1 MAEDKDH
8 PKKGPPEDDALNALR
23 RQVDAARGPRQNV
36 GSSSKEPPSSAAT
49 LAMRMGGEFV
59 AAIVVG
65 SAIGFAID
73 HFAPTAPWGLTI
85 GVIFGFVA
93 GVTNVVRAAQA
104 YSRENPVDP
113 NAPSIPDDDD

>member
-1 MAEDKDH
+1 MAEDK
-8 PKKGPPEDDALNALR
+8 KPPEDDALNALR
-23 RQVDAARGPRQNV
+23 RQVDAARGPGQNV
-36 GSSSKEPPSSAAT
+36 SSSQNEPPSSAAS

-59 AAIVVG
+59 AAIIVG

-85 GVIFGFVA
+85 GVILGFVT

-113 NAPSIPDDDD
+113 NAPSIPDDDED